1 MISIGS
7 AFVVVK
13 QLELDDVRSKYETTK
28 SYEGESRFAEVYY
41 TSANGI
47 YLKGDIVSHEG
58 QIMYYP
64 ATDLGDGLYYIR
76 ELDINAKVK
85 NGVFF
90 STRESVYIKTDKHAN
105 QVKKYGDLKIEVDG
119 EYTPYR
125 SDIVVQHGEVI
136 SKPLIATNT
145 FTGSDKNIPI
155 EIEEGDVVYTHHF
168 LTHPDNE
175 RMINGEVVYEIRYE
189 DCYFKRTKNREIVML
204 NEWNLLEPIE
214 VDERKTIGKIELRQE
229 LEKDGKKAVVKHLS
243 KKLESIGVKKE
254 DVVVFESNMD
264 YPIHID
270 DKVYYRVNT
279 RNILAIN

>member
-28 SYEGESRFAEVYY
+28 SYDGESRFAEVYY

-64 ATDLGDGLYYIR
+64 ATDFGDDFYYIK
-76 ELDINAKVK
+76 ESDINSKVK
-85 NGVFF
+85 NNVFY
-90 STRESVYIKTDKHAN
+90 STRESVYIKTNKHEN
-105 QVKKYGDLKIEVDG
+105 QIKDYGGLKIEVDG
-119 EYTPYR
+119 EYDPFR
-125 SDIVVQHGEVI
+125 SDIVVQYGEVV

-145 FTGSDKNIPI
+145 FLEGNNLIPI
-155 EIEEGDVVYTHHF
+155 EIEEGDIVYTHHF

-189 DCYFKRTKNREIVML
+189 DCYFKRTKNGEIVML

-279 RNILAIN
+279 RNIIAIN